1 MLIFCVKERTEV
13 LEMVVSQISEESL
26 RVLENFWK
34 FLGDFLGV
42 FIALGFPK
50 RFEDQFVENT
60 SDTVSVYMPV
70 SVPPS
75 SVIVWSGWFCR
86 QKR

>member
-1 MLIFCVKERTEV
+1 MLIFCVKKKV
-13 LEMVVSQISEESL
+13 LEMVVSQRSEESL

-42 FIALGFPK
+42 FIAFGFPK
-50 RFEDQFVENT
+50 RSQDQFVENT